1 LETKRQVEPQKQKEV
16 MRSSYWLVCSI
27 LIWMTLG
34 CSNTRFLTGDQKLYT
49 GTEDIEIIN
58 PHNIK
63 NTLAIKNK
71 AKEVTS
77 YKVNNALF
85 EFRVIPPVGL
95 WVNNYMKP
103 TKTKGFKKWVYKTF
117 STQPVLLSDVNPE
130 LRAKKIENSL
140 FDMGYFN
147 AKATSKVIV
156 SSRNPRKAKV
166 TYSIEVTPPFC
177 YNNIIFD
184 APVDQI
190 DTLINEIGTDKQINA
205 GDQFDFA
212 TVQAMRSNLSL
223 KLQNK
228 GYYFFNQDFIR
239 TRVDTAVGNY
249 RMDLL
254 VGKKAGIPPQG
265 LQAYTIN
272 RISIKIYKSSTDSTT
287 VCDTTTYND
296 IAIISDGFILKP
308 EVLTSAIAFK
318 TGDIYTN
325 KAYELTTNRLNNL
338 GLFKSVRIDYL
349 RPSDDTLQNKLD
361 VVLDL
366 LTSDNIMV
374 DFEGNMVSKSS
385 GFSGPAASV
394 GISHSNAFN
403 GAEKLYAKVNG
414 SFEWQWGTKS
424 ANQLG
429 THSYEFGISSGLS
442 LPRIV
447 APFNIQPS
455 KQLLSK
461 YTDINLGYSILNRVA
476 YYKMYSASF
485 NLNYQWSKKKAVNHS
500 FTPFHFNSVNLLQT
514 TAEFDS
520 IVATDVYIRKSFE
533 EQFILGL
540 KYDFSYND
548 TYKTRPHNFFFQTG
562 ISTSGLLLDLLAR
575 RDKSESERPYQFLNN
590 IYSQFIKYTS
600 DFRYYQNSYNKSLVY
615 RFYAGIGI
623 PFKNST
629 SLPYVE
635 QFYSGGAYSIRGFTA
650 RSLGPGSYHE
660 TNSDYIDQSGDLKLE
675 SNLEFRFK
683 MSSLLHG
690 ALFLETGNIWLI
702 NPDESRP
709 GADFQM
715 KNFVN
720 ELAVGSGFGLRFDFS
735 FFILRTDIGIPLRT
749 PYKVNNSNWLVFN
762 DIFNN
767 SLFHF
772 AIGYPF

>member
-1 LETKRQVEPQKQKEV
+1 MKHSV
-16 MRSSYWLVCSI
+16 WLLLLMLVWI
-27 LIWMTLG
+27 TTG
-34 CSNTRFLTGDQKLYT
+34 CSNTRCLTGDQKLYT
-49 GTEDIEIIN
+49 GTEEIDIIN

-63 NTLAIKNK
+63 NTLAIRNK

-85 EFRVIPPVGL
+85 EYRVIPPVGL
-95 WVNNYMKP
+95 WVNNYVKP
-103 TKTKGFKKWVYKTF
+103 TKPKGFKRWIYKTF
-117 STQPVLLSDVNPE
+117 STQPVLVSDVNPE

-140 FDMGYFN
+140 FDMGYFG
-147 AKATSKVIV
+147 AKATSKVIT
-156 SSRNPRKAKV
+156 SPRNAHKAKV
-166 TYSIEVTPPFC
+166 TYTIELTPPFC
-177 YNNIIFD
+177 YRSIIFD
-184 APVDQI
+184 NPVDQT
-190 DTLINEIGTDKQINA
+190 DTLINESNSNIPINT
-205 GDQFDFA
+205 GDQFDFTA
-212 TVQAMRSNLSL
+212 IQAMRSNLSL
-223 KLQNK
+223 KLQNR
-228 GYYFFNQDFIR
+228 GYYYFNQDFIR
-239 TRVDTAVGNY
+239 TRVDTTVGNHQ
-249 RMDLL
+249 MDLL
-254 VGKKAGIPPQG
+254 IGKKAGIPPQA
-265 LQAYTIN
+265 LQPYLIN
-272 RISIKIYKSSTDSTT
+272 NITIKIYKSSTDSATI
-287 VCDTTTYND
+287 CDTTTYNN
-296 IAIISDGFILKP
+296 ITIISDGFILKP

-318 TGDIYTN
+318 PGDSYTN
-325 KAYELTTNRLNNL
+325 KAYDLTTNHLNNL

-349 RPSDDTLQNKLD
+349 RTTADTLKNRLN
-361 VVLDL
+361 VVVDL

-394 GISHSNAFN
+394 GISHRNAFS

-414 SFEWQWGTKS
+414 SFEWQWGNKS
-424 ANQLG
+424 VSQLG

-447 APFNIQPS
+447 APFNIRPS
-455 KQLLSK
+455 KQLLSN
-461 YTDINLGYSILNRVA
+461 YTDINLGYSILNRVS

-485 NLNYQWSKKKAVNHS
+485 NLNYQWSKRKAINHS

-514 TAEFDS
+514 TAAFDS
-520 IVATDVYIRKSFE
+520 IVAKDVYIRKSFE
-533 EQFILGL
+533 EQFILGV

-562 ISTSGLLLDLLAR
+562 LSTSGLLLDLLAR
-575 RDKSESERPYQFLNN
+575 RGKSESERPFVFLNN

-600 DFRYYQNSYNKSLVY
+600 DFRYYRNGYNKSLVC
-615 RFYAGIGI
+615 RVYAGIGI
-623 PFKNST
+623 PFKNSS

-650 RSLGPGSYHE
+650 RSLGPGSYRE

-683 MSSLLHG
+683 MSSMLHG
-690 ALFLETGNIWLI
+690 ALFLEAGNIWLI

-709 GADFQM
+709 GADFQL
-715 KNFVN
+715 KNFAN

-735 FFILRTDIGIPLRT
+735 FFILRTDVGVPLRT
-749 PYKVNNSNWLVFN
+749 PYKVNNSNWLQMN
-762 DIFNN
+762 DIMKGT
-767 SLFHF
+767 LFHL

>member
-1 LETKRQVEPQKQKEV
+1 MKFRF
-16 MRSSYWLVCSI
+16 WLLFSM
-27 LIWMTLG
+27 LIGVTMG

-49 GTEDIEIIN
+49 GTEAIEIVN

-63 NTLAIKNK
+63 NTLAITNK
-71 AKEVTS
+71 AKEVTTH
-77 YKVNNALF
+77 KVNNALF
-85 EFRVIPPVGL
+85 EYRVLPPIGL
-95 WVNNYMKP
+95 WVYNYVKP
-103 TKTKGFKKWVYKTF
+103 TKPKGFKRWIYKTF
-117 STQPVLLSDVNPE
+117 STQLVLLSDVNPE

-147 AKATSKVIV
+147 AIATSKVIDNK
-156 SSRNPRKAKV
+156 RNKHKAKV
-166 TYSIEVTPPFC
+166 TYTIELTPPFC

-184 APVDQI
+184 TPTDQI
-190 DTLINEIGTDKQINA
+190 DTLINQFGTDNQIKS

-212 TVQAMRSNLSL
+212 TVQSMRSSLSL

-228 GYYFFNQDFIR
+228 GYYYFNHDFIR
-239 TRVDTAVGNY
+239 TRVDTAIGNY
-249 RMDLL
+249 KMDLL

-265 LQAYTIN
+265 LQPYSIN
-272 RISIKIYKSSTDSTT
+272 RISIKIYKSSTTT
-287 VCDTTTYND
+287 TTICDTTTYND
-296 IAIISDGFILKP
+296 ITIITDGFILKP

-318 TGDIYTN
+318 PGDIYTN

-338 GLFKSVRIDYL
+338 GLFKSVKIDYL
-349 RPSDDTLQNKLD
+349 RPSADTLNNKLD

-366 LTSDNIMV
+366 LTSDNIML

-394 GISHSNAFN
+394 GISHSNAFS

-447 APFNIQPS
+447 TPFNIQPS

-461 YTDINLGYSILNRVA
+461 YTDINVGYSILNRVA

-485 NLNYQWSKKKAVNHS
+485 NLNYQWSKQKAVNHS
-500 FTPFHFNSVNLLQT
+500 FTPLHFNSVKLLET
-514 TAEFDS
+514 TAAFDS

-533 EQFILGL
+533 EQFIVGL

-548 TYKTRPHNFFFQTG
+548 TYKTRSHNFLFQTG
-562 ISTSGLLLDLLAR
+562 ISTSGMLLDLIER
-575 RDKSESERPYQFLNN
+575 RGKSESERPYSFLNN

-600 DFRYYQNSYNKSLVY
+600 DFRYYLNGYNKSLVY

-635 QFYSGGAYSIRGFTA
+635 QFYSGGAYSIRAFTA
-650 RSLGPGSYHE
+650 RSLGPGSFHE
-660 TNSDYIDQSGDLKLE
+660 TESDYIDQSGDLKLE

-683 MSSLLHG
+683 MSSMLHG

-749 PYKVNNSNWLVFN
+749 PYKVNNSNWLS
-762 DIFNN
+762 FNN
-767 SLFHF
+767 MYTSSLFHF